1 MSFSKSGMVLHV
13 HHTGTVR
20 LQQEDCHESDAS
32 LGHTVT
38 SRPASTIKCDFGQ
51 LCQGGHAVLLGLPTI
66 FLFTDSVSFFFF
78 CFSVLL
84 LANGQSWH
92 MLFLI
97 LWSSLCIVSDSSLN
111 HIAAWLPYS
120 RCLRRVNSS
129 ITGASSPL
137 LYLPPPSSYWSLLLD
152 TWSLFFKLFK
162 TPIK

>member
-13 HHTGTVR
+13 HHPGTVR

-38 SRPASTIKCDFGQ
+38 SRPANTIKYDFGQ

-66 FLFTDSVSFFFF
+66 FLFTDSFFFF
-78 CFSVLL
+78 CSSVLL

-92 MLFLI
+92 MLFLV

-111 HIAAWLPYS
+111 HITAWLPYS
-120 RCLRRVNSS
+120 RCLHRLNSS
-129 ITGASSPL
+129 IRGFFSS
-137 LYLPPPSSYWSLLLD
+137 LPPSCKQLLIF
-152 TWSLFFKLFK
+152 TAWHMITFFFF
-162 TPIK
+162 TF